1 MNLKEFAS
9 QNNVTIAKVR
19 ELCNTL
25 IGSVPDVLNDH
36 QVDQLLDALT
46 APSEPENNKLI
57 VGFKNECL
65 SLRKSPQHTTAIAL
79 GEDYQKLYQ
88 LIPTQF
94 QAQLDKLPERDRI
107 SVLLSACDGIE
118 LAELQHLTKEAFESA
133 RLTQLQNHSN
143 SAKLQNAKE
152 RATQRDNYSDF
163 DTDAFMQQLEAQEI
177 LAALLK

>member
-19 ELCNTL
+19 ELCNIL
-25 IGSVPDVLNDH
+25 FESVPDVLND
-36 QVDQLLDALT
+36 DQLYQLVDALT
-46 APSEPENNKLI
+46 LPSEPEKSKLI
-57 VGFKNECL
+57 TGFKSESL
-65 SLRKSPQHTTAIAL
+65 SLRKHPQHTTAIAL

-88 LIPTQF
+88 LIPAQF

-107 SVLLSACDGIE
+107 SVLLAACDGIE

-133 RLTQLQNHSN
+133 RLTQLQNQSN
-143 SAKLQNAKE
+143 SAKLQQSKE
-152 RATQRDNYSDF
+152 RATKRDDYSDF
-163 DTDAFMQQLEAQEI
+163 DTAAFIQQLEAQEI

>member
-19 ELCNTL
+19 ELCNIL
-25 IGSVPDVLNDH
+25 FDSVPDILNKH
-36 QVDQLLDALT
+36 QINQLIHALT
-46 APSEPENNKLI
+46 APPEPEKNKLI
-57 VGFKNECL
+57 AGFKSESS
-65 SLRKSPQHTTAIAL
+65 SLRNRPQHTIAIAL

-88 LIPTQF
+88 LIPAHF

-133 RLTQLQNHSN
+133 RLTQLQNQSN
-143 SAKLQNAKE
+143 SAKLQQSKE
-152 RATQRDNYSDF
+152 RATQRNDYSDF
-163 DTDAFMQQLEAQEI
+163 DTAAFMQQLEAQEI

>member
-25 IGSVPDVLNDH
+25 FDSVPDVLND
-36 QVDQLLDALT
+36 QQIYQLVDALT

-57 VGFKNECL
+57 AGFKSESS
-65 SLRKSPQHTTAIAL
+65 SLRNRPQHTTAIAL

-88 LIPTQF
+88 LIPAKF

-133 RLTQLQNHSN
+133 RLTQLQNQSN
-143 SAKLQNAKE
+143 SAKLEKSKE
-152 RATQRDNYSDF
+152 RANQRDGYSDF
-163 DTDAFMQQLEAQEI
+163 DTAAFMQQLEAQEI